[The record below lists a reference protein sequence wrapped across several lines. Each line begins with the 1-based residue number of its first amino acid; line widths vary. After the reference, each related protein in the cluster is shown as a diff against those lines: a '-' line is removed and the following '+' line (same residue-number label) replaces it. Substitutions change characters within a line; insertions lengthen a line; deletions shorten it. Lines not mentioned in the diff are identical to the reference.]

1 MTTQLSV
8 TTAQRIAAQREA
20 YRFYLVRDK
29 WGEGDTTSI
38 HLLPPMALAAIYEEL
53 ATLDRIRAHFQH
65 GADES
70 LWPPGTPLDVAVGR
84 LVAERNAL
92 LARLEEIDDE
102 AKFKK
107 HMRERR
113 HEQINPPMTS
123 DKA

>member
-1 MTTQLSV
+1 MSTQSEIIH
-8 TTAQRIAAQREA
+8 AQQGA
-20 YRFYLVRDK
+20 YDFSGTEGRNLW
-29 WGEGDTTSI
+29 WGR
-38 HLLPPMALAAIYEEL
+38 HLIGPVALTRLYADS

-70 LWPPGTPLDVAVGR
+70 LWPPGTPLDQAVWR

-123 DKA
+123 DKS